1 MIEETIIKGRENY
14 ESPQIFLV
22 QLETSGIVLT
32 SGKKGAKPEKY
43 DVDEE
48 DFDW

>member
-14 ESPQIFLV
+14 ESPQVFLV

-32 SGKKGAKPEKY
+32 SGRRGAKPEDYEEGEDY
-43 DVDEE
+43 D
-48 DFDW
+48 W